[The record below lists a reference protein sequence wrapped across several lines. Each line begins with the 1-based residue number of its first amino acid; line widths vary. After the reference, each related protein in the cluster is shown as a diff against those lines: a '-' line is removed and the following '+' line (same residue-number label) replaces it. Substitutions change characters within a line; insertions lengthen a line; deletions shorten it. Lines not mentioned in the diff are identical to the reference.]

1 MSNWFKEAVRANMNL
16 VDKESY
22 DLVRNELNYSRD
34 ENLKLLQTLTE
45 QAAEIQKLSG
55 EIVELESEV
64 CAGNTMI
71 SDLTSKIVEL
81 EQIKKKNI
89 KKEDEE

>member
-34 ENLKLLQTLTE
+34 ENLKLLQALTE
-45 QAAEIQKLSG
+45 QATEIQKLSV
-55 EIVELESEV
+55 EIAELESEV

-81 EQIKKKNI
+81 EQIEKKNI